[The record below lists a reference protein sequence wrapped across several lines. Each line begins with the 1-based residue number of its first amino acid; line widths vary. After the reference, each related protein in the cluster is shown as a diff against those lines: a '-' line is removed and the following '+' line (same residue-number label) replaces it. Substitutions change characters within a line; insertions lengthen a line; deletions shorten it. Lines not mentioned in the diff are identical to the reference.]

1 MLTWHPEADL
11 DAVLSHCTLCSQ
23 LLALVVSPVTHT
35 SCPASFTCVLQ
46 ELEEMEEDGPQGAAG
61 KKGKKK
67 KVLAGAWLL
76 SVSCL
81 LCQSPAALE
90 SGAASLL
97 VAGQRVPRQHAAL
110 ITR

>member
-67 KVLAGAWLL
+67 KVGAGWLML
-76 SVSCL
+76 GCSACLVCSVSL
-81 LCQSPAALE
+81 LLPL
-90 SGAASLL
+90 SLGPQ
-97 VAGQRVPRQHAAL
+97 AR
-110 ITR
+110 